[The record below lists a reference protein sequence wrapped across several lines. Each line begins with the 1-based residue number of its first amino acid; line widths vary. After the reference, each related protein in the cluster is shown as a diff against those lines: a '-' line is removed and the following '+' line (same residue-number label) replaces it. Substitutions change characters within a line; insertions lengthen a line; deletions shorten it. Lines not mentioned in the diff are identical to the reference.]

1 MEVIMTLEAC
11 PTCTTEISTNTKSC
25 PKCGESVN
33 RWYTST
39 PWTVFWVVAVMPVG
53 VYALFKRGNKKT
65 AWLFVALMILSVIA
79 KSSKAEKVEELRA
92 PLFNEYGAIHQKH
105 MTPQIKQIVDY
116 VDEEKLIRYNLT
128 TMQGLT
134 EKQANGVMQYVVSE
148 MSACWKNNFLGTAN
162 DTDIEKVIDAY
173 TTKKIQ
179 FLNKKVPALNEAR
192 SNCLGNT
199 DKYISE
205 RIDYLIANS

>member
-1 MEVIMTLEAC
+1 
-11 PTCTTEISTNTKSC
+11 
-25 PKCGESVN
+25 
-33 RWYTST
+33 
-39 PWTVFWVVAVMPVG
+39 MPVG

-162 DTDIEKVIDAY
+162 DTDIKKVIDAY